1 MSRMTLAASTVLA
14 VGTPI
19 TSTLNESLFN
29 VWTGLLA
36 FLWYVLVAIAM
47 WLVFKKAGWPGILA
61 LIPIVN
67 VFILVKIAG
76 MSAWWALLYLIPI
89 VNIIFG
95 IVVAVKV
102 GAAFGKGGAWS
113 FFLLWLIAFIGFF
126 ILGFG
131 DAKYTK
137 PVKA

>member
-1 MSRMTLAASTVLA
+1 MSGMNLAITTVFT

-47 WLVFKKAGWPGILA
+47 WMVFKKAGWPGILA

-113 FFLLWLIAFIGFF
+113 FFLLWLIAFIGYF

-137 PVKA
+137 PVRA

>member
-1 MSRMTLAASTVLA
+1 MILAASTALT

-29 VWTGLLA
+29 IWTGLLA
-36 FLWYVLVAIAM
+36 FLWYVLVALAM
-47 WLVFKKAGWPGILA
+47 WLVFKKAGWPGVLA

-89 VNIIFG
+89 VNIVFG

>member
-1 MSRMTLAASTVLA
+1 MNLAITTVFT

-47 WLVFKKAGWPGILA
+47 WMVFKKAGWPGILA

-113 FFLLWLIAFIGFF
+113 FFLLWLIAFIGYF

-137 PVKA
+137 PVRA

>member
-1 MSRMTLAASTVLA
+1 MTLAASTALA

-19 TSTLNESLFN
+19 TATLNESLFN

-47 WLVFKKAGWPGILA
+47 WLVFKKAGWPGVLA

-89 VNIIFG
+89 VNIVFG

>member
-1 MSRMTLAASTVLA
+1 MTLAASIVVA

-19 TSTLNESLFN
+19 TTTLNESLFN

-47 WLVFKKAGWPGILA
+47 WLVFAKAGWPGILA

-67 VFILVKIAG
+67 IVILVKIAG
-76 MSAWWALLYLIPI
+76 MSGWFSLLYLIPI

-137 PVKA
+137 PIRA